1 VNAPGL
7 PALKRPQK
15 GVNMGTRSTVHDTF
29 VIDRTFAFKRELVF
43 AAWTS
48 AEAKSQWFVGPS
60 GWELQRRELDFRVGG
75 RERLIGRRPDGTL
88 STFDARYHEILP
100 HERIVY
106 VYDMHTDDLRISIS
120 LVTVEFKGRKEG
132 TQLVI
137 TEQGVFLDD
146 LDAARRREQ
155 GTQKLIDQLEQ
166 ALQRQSA
173 ATPRPDTARPT

>member
-1 VNAPGL
+1 LPGFRCS
-7 PALKRPQK
+7 A
-15 GVNMGTRSTVHDTF
+15 TR
-29 VIDRTFAFKRELVF
+29 L
-43 AAWTS
+43 
-48 AEAKSQWFVGPS
+48 
-60 GWELQRRELDFRVGG
+60 
-75 RERLIGRRPDGTL
+75 
-88 STFDARYHEILP
+88 
-100 HERIVY
+100 
-106 VYDMHTDDLRISIS
+106 HTDDLRISIS

-173 ATPRPDTARPT
+173 ATPGPDTARPT

>member
-1 VNAPGL
+1 
-7 PALKRPQK
+7 
-15 GVNMGTRSTVHDTF
+15 MSTRSTVHDTF
-29 VIDRTFAFKRELVF
+29 VINRTFAFERAVVF

-60 GWELQRRELDFRVGG
+60 GWELQRRELEFRVGG

-100 HERIVY
+100 NERIVY
-106 VYDMHTDDLRISIS
+106 VYDMHTDDIRISIS
-120 LVTVEFKGRKEG
+120 LATIEFKERKEG

-137 TEQGVFLDD
+137 TEQGVFLDGFD
-146 LDAARRREQ
+146 DARGREH

-173 ATPRPDTARPT
+173 TPPRPDTARPS